1 MQGILSLSA
10 SDIGSLY
17 SFSLGPINMLDRSN
31 KLEILTRM
39 EELQTLKKK
48 NVKKKNTN
56 QDENKEREKHGTK
69 YFLLT
74 LSFS

>member
-48 NVKKKNTN
+48 RKKKNTN

-69 YFLLT
+69 HFLLT

>member
-48 NVKKKNTN
+48 P
-56 QDENKEREKHGTK
+56 
-69 YFLLT
+69 
-74 LSFS
+74 